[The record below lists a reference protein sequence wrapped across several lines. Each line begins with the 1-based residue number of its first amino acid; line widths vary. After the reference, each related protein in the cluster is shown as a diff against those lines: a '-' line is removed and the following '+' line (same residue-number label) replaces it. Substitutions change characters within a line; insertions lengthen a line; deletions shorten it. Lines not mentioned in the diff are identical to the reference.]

1 MRSHR
6 ADRASR
12 RVLALA
18 FVALAA
24 VAGCAPNGSVGS
36 GYDPAG
42 ASMERRVIANVNFD
56 FDSARIRPDSY
67 AVLDNTAMAMGDPR
81 LNGLRFDVNGH
92 TDVVGRLGYNVALS
106 TLRAQAVVDY
116 LASRGVPLFRMHP
129 QGFGPLQLLDSYN
142 PSSPTNR
149 RVEIVATP

>member
-12 RVLALA
+12 RLLALS

-24 VAGCAPNGSVGS
+24 VAGCAPNQPLGS

-42 ASMERRVIANVNFD
+42 ASMKRRVIANINFD

-67 AVLDNTAMAMGDPR
+67 AVLDNTAVAMGDPR

-116 LASRGVPLFRMHP
+116 LASRGVPLLRMHP